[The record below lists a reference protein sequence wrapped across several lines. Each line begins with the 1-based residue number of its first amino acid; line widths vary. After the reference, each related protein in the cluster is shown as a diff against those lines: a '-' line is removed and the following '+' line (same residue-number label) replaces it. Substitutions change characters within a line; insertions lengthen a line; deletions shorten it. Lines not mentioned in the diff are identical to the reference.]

1 MLQKYDYAKKVIEY
15 LKSLDYVNCHKV
27 DVLANGDFLISINV
41 AKTKNTAIS
50 SFLSSVTYLTDLN
63 KSDLGYVTLHITSDK
78 YDDIVDYD
86 IVRKIGDLRD
96 SIYKILNP
104 PTPLQEVRDEI
115 EQMLLSKNLSSVLK
129 TTLKCDKIIIELKN
143 IDSKD

>member
-1 MLQKYDYAKKVIEY
+1 MIQKYDYAKKVIEY

-41 AKTKNTAIS
+41 AKTSNTAIS

-78 YDDIVDYD
+78 CDYD
-86 IVRKIGDLRD
+86 IVRKIGELRD
-96 SIYKILNP
+96 NIYKILNP

-129 TTLKCDKIIIELKN
+129 TTLKDEKITIEIKN
-143 IDSKD
+143 KI